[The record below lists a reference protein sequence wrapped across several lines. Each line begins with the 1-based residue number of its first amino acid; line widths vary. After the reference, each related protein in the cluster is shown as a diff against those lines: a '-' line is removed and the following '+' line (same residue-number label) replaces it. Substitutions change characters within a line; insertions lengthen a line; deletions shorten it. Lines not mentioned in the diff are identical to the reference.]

1 MTKEETR
8 QLFELQ
14 VKFEKRCEE
23 VCSILKDLDVDY
35 ENLNYYIMCEDEV
48 IAIGHNYDYEEVT
61 LDFPASFLTSDDD
74 VIREYVKNEKR
85 RQEEEMQRLKE
96 LNEAKE
102 REKEIALL
110 NKLKAKYE

>member
-35 ENLNYYIMCEDEV
+35 GNLNYFIMCENEV
-48 IAIGHNYDYEEVT
+48 FAIGNNYDYEEIT
-61 LDFPASFLTSDDD
+61 LVFPASLLTSDDD

-85 RQEEEMQRLKE
+85 RQEEESQRLND
-96 LNEAKE
+96 LLEAKK
-102 REKEIALL
+102 REEEIALL